1 MSQPLP
7 LIERTEQRDFLRSFG
22 RVGFVVAAT
31 LAASHAL
38 NLGYLPS
45 AIAMGTGAVSML
57 ALPSFAERFGNFAAG
72 HALAAL
78 ISSLVAYNASLR
90 ADLPLGA
97 LIYLCVIP
105 LVVQYLSGSKAA
117 ASWAVVGVL
126 ITAFSLWR
134 VETGHAVAIEP
145 LTTAANLAR
154 KNSIEA
160 GSIMGVLAMMTALAV
175 GLERRRTRVE
185 RARMAR
191 LAGRLR
197 RLSASVAHEINN
209 PLAWMTSSTSFLKG
223 ALTEPSTPELQKEL
237 ADCATDLVDG
247 TRRLSQ
253 FSEDLRA
260 LTTEN
265 TETASGDPRRV
276 LRLVKS
282 LVGVLPTAPP
292 GELPRIAAA
301 EGPLTELLVEL
312 LLSSGEQGQ
321 AARLAVTVDSAGLT
335 FTLGA
340 VPGVDSRMVDELLGQ
355 GIGTIASTPADLSLR
370 VPIAA
375 R

>member
-31 LAASHAL
+31 LAASHAF

-45 AIAMGTGAVSML
+45 ALAMGTGAV
-57 ALPSFAERFGNFAAG
+57 ALLGLPWFAERFGNLAAG

-90 ADLPLGA
+90 GDLPLGA

-105 LVVQYLSGSKAA
+105 LVVQYLAGSKAA
-117 ASWAVVGVL
+117 AGWAVVGVL
-126 ITAFSLWR
+126 ITAVSLWR
-134 VETGHAVAIEP
+134 VETGRAVAIEA
-145 LTTAANLAR
+145 LTRPANLAR

-185 RARMAR
+185 RARMGR

-209 PLAWMTSSTSFLKG
+209 PLAWMTSSTSFLKS
-223 ALTEPSTPELQKEL
+223 ALTETSTPELQKEL

-260 LTTEN
+260 LTSEN
-265 TETASGDPRRV
+265 TEAASGDARRV

-282 LVGVLPTAPP
+282 LVGVLATAPP
-292 GELPRIAAA
+292 GDLPRIAAA

-312 LLSSGEQGQ
+312 LLSSSEQGQ
-321 AARLAVTVDSAGLT
+321 AARLAVSAEGAAII

-340 VPGVDSRMVDELLGQ
+340 VKGVDGRMVDELLGP
-355 GIGTIASTPADLSLR
+355 GIATISSTDAELAIR
-370 VPIAA
+370 VPIAE

>member
-7 LIERTEQRDFLRSFG
+7 LLERTEQRDFLRTFG
-22 RVGFVVAAT
+22 RVGFVVAGT
-31 LAASHAL
+31 LAASHAI

-45 AIAMGTGAVSML
+45 ALAMGSGAAAML
-57 ALPSFAERFGNFAAG
+57 ALPSFAERFGNRLAG

-78 ISSLVAYNASLR
+78 VSSLVAYNASLR
-90 ADLPLGA
+90 GDLPLGA
-97 LIYLCVIP
+97 LIYLCVVP
-105 LVVQYLSGSKAA
+105 LVVQYLSGSRAA
-117 ASWAVVGVL
+117 AGWAVVGVL
-126 ITAFSLWR
+126 ITAVSLWR
-134 VETGHAVAIEP
+134 VETGRAVSIDALAAP
-145 LTTAANLAR
+145 ANLAR

-160 GSIMGVLAMMTALAV
+160 ASIMGVLAMMTALAV

-185 RARMAR
+185 RARMGR
-191 LAGRLR
+191 LANRLR

-223 ALTEPSTPELQKEL
+223 ALTETSTPELQKEL

-260 LTTEN
+260 LTSEN
-265 TETASGDPRRV
+265 TEPASGDPRRV

-282 LVGVLPTAPP
+282 LVGVLATAPA

-312 LLSSGEQGQ
+312 LLSSAEQGQ
-321 AARLAVTVDSAGLT
+321 GARLAVSVEASTLT

-340 VPGVDSRMVDELLGQ
+340 VPGVDGRMVDELLGP
-355 GIGTIASTPADLSLR
+355 GIAIVAPTATDLSLK
-370 VPIAA
+370 VAIAA
-375 R
+375 C

>member
-7 LIERTEQRDFLRSFG
+7 LIERTEQRDFLRTFG
-22 RVGFVVAAT
+22 RVGFVVAGT
-31 LAASHAL
+31 LAASHAF

-45 AIAMGTGAVSML
+45 AFAMGSGALAML
-57 ALPSFAERFGNFAAG
+57 ALPVIAQRFGNPVAG

-90 ADLPLGA
+90 GDLPLGA
-97 LIYLCVIP
+97 LIYLCVLP
-105 LVVQYLSGSKAA
+105 LVVQYLAGSRAA
-117 ASWAVVGVL
+117 AGWAVVGVL
-126 ITAFSLWR
+126 ITAVALWR
-134 VETGHAVAIEP
+134 VDTGRATPIEQLARP
-145 LTTAANLAR
+145 ANLAR

-160 GSIMGVLAMMTALAV
+160 GSVMGVLAMMTALAV

-209 PLAWMTSSTSFLKG
+209 PLAWMTSSTSFLKS

-282 LVGVLPTAPP
+282 LVGVPATSPP

-321 AARLAVTVDSAGLT
+321 AARLAVTVEPEALT

-340 VPGVDSRMVDELLGQ
+340 VPGVDSKMVDELLGH
-355 GIGTIASTPADLSLR
+355 GIGTIASTAVDLSLR

>member
-7 LIERTEQRDFLRSFG
+7 LLERSEQRDFLRTFG
-22 RVGFVVAAT
+22 RIGFVVAGAFS
-31 LAASHAL
+31 AAHFF

-45 AIAMGTGAVSML
+45 ALAMAGGALGLLS
-57 ALPSFAERFGNFAAG
+57 LPRFAERFGNRAAG

-78 ISSLVAYNASLR
+78 VSGLVAYNASLR
-90 ADLPLGA
+90 SDLPLGA
-97 LIYLCVIP
+97 LIYLCVLP
-105 LVVQYLSGSKAA
+105 LVVQYLAGSRAA
-117 ASWAVVGVL
+117 AGWAFVGVI
-126 ITAFSLWR
+126 ITALSLWR
-134 VETGHAVAIEP
+134 VETGRAIAIEP
-145 LTTAANLAR
+145 LTRPENLAR
-154 KNSIEA
+154 KNGLEA
-160 GSIMGVLAMMTALAV
+160 TSIMGVLAMMTALAV

-185 RARMAR
+185 RARMGR

-223 ALTEPSTPELQKEL
+223 ALTETSTPELQKEL
-237 ADCATDLVDG
+237 ADCATDLIDG

-260 LTTEN
+260 LTIEN

-282 LVGVLPTAPP
+282 LVGILPTAPT

-312 LLSSGEQGQ
+312 LLSSAEQGQ
-321 AARLAVTVDSAGLT
+321 PARLAVSSDAATIT

-340 VPGVDSRMVDELLGQ
+340 VKGVDGRIVDELLGP
-355 GIGTIASTPADLSLR
+355 GIATITSTAADLALR

>member
-22 RVGFVVAAT
+22 RVGFAVAAT
-31 LAASHAL
+31 LAASHAV

-45 AIAMGTGAVSML
+45 AVAMGCGAVALL
-57 ALPSFAERFGNFAAG
+57 ALPWFAERFGNLAAG

-90 ADLPLGA
+90 SDLPLGA
-97 LIYLCVIP
+97 LIYLCVVP
-105 LVVQYLSGSKAA
+105 LVVQYLAGSRAA
-117 ASWAVVGVL
+117 AGWAFVGVL
-126 ITAFSLWR
+126 ITAVSLWR
-134 VETGHAVAIEP
+134 VETGRAVAIEA
-145 LTTAANLAR
+145 LTMPASLAR

-185 RARMAR
+185 RARMGR

-223 ALTEPSTPELQKEL
+223 ALTETSTPELQKEL

-260 LTTEN
+260 LTSEN
-265 TETASGDPRRV
+265 TEAASGDARRV

-282 LVGVLPTAPP
+282 LVGVLATAPA
-292 GELPRIAAA
+292 GDLPRIAAA

-312 LLSSGEQGQ
+312 LLSSSEQGQ
-321 AARLAVTVDSAGLT
+321 AARLTVSADAAAIT

-340 VPGVDSRMVDELLGQ
+340 VKGVDGRMVDELLGP
-355 GIGTIASTPADLSLR
+355 GIATISSTESDLAIR
-370 VPIAA
+370 VPIAE

>member
-22 RVGFVVAAT
+22 RVGFAVAAT
-31 LAASHAL
+31 LAASHAV

-45 AIAMGTGAVSML
+45 AVAMGCGAVALL
-57 ALPSFAERFGNFAAG
+57 ALPWFAERFGNLAAG

-90 ADLPLGA
+90 SDLPLGA
-97 LIYLCVIP
+97 LIYLCVVP
-105 LVVQYLSGSKAA
+105 LVVQYLAGSRAA
-117 ASWAVVGVL
+117 ASWAFVGVL
-126 ITAFSLWR
+126 ITAVSLWR
-134 VETGHAVAIEP
+134 VETGRAVAIEA
-145 LTTAANLAR
+145 LTMPASLAR

-185 RARMAR
+185 RARMGR

-223 ALTEPSTPELQKEL
+223 ALTETSTPELQKEL

-260 LTTEN
+260 LTSEN
-265 TETASGDPRRV
+265 TEAASGDARRV

-282 LVGVLPTAPP
+282 LVGVLATAPA
-292 GELPRIAAA
+292 GDLPRIAAA

-312 LLSSGEQGQ
+312 LLSSSEQGQ
-321 AARLAVTVDSAGLT
+321 AARLTVSADAAAIT

-340 VPGVDSRMVDELLGQ
+340 VKGVDGRMVDELLGP
-355 GIGTIASTPADLSLR
+355 GIATISSTESDLAIR
-370 VPIAA
+370 VPIAE